1 MKQIIAVLAIAA
13 SGISGAAHAGGP
25 GPVLEDPTVTN
36 AAPGIVGAGG
46 LGAAGTAAGIAL
58 AALGLA
64 AVISNDDTVSSTTT
78 TN

>member
-25 GPVLEDPTVTN
+25 GPALEDPTVTN
-36 AAPGIVGAGG
+36 AAPVLAGAGG
-46 LGAAGTAAGIAL
+46 LGLGAATGIV
-58 AALGLA
+58 LA
-64 AVISNDDTVSSTTT
+64 AVVVGAVIANDDDTVSSTTT